1 MERADFE
8 WDVSRNGRTVRIDVI
23 RAGSVTSVDTDAV
36 VAATEELISDDG
48 SGSSSS
54 TDRLLRTSH
63 HHLWRLSLRPAIADG
78 EARQAASDRPR
89 PAEKGRSFR

>member
-48 SGSSSS
+48 V
-54 TDRLLRTSH
+54 RLVQFNGPALADQPPP
-63 HHLWRLSLRPAIADG
+63 SL
-78 EARQAASDRPR
+78 AAVSPPCNR
-89 PAEKGRSFR
+89 